1 MGHTSS
7 NCLSCSRIA
16 VSSSP
21 GNQGIPGLSC
31 LALRPPPSLSSL
43 ARYSC
48 LSRNIALRHS
58 LSNCRCHYGFDV
70 QDGLNAAKLYQ
81 PKSKYKVRLEFSE
94 RDPCFQSRQNRF
106 ENRAL
111 SKSARRAAHHRPGAV
126 KRPCLDQHD
135 REFCHKFVDFG

>member
-48 LSRNIALRHS
+48 LSWNIALRHS

-81 PKSKYKVRLEFSE
+81 PKSKYKVRLECSE
-94 RDPCFQSRQNRF
+94 RSVLPIEPKPFREPSTQQIRTPSSASSSRSCQA
-106 ENRAL
+106 AL
-111 SKSARRAAHHRPGAV
+111 PGTAR
-126 KRPCLDQHD
+126 
-135 REFCHKFVDFG
+135 